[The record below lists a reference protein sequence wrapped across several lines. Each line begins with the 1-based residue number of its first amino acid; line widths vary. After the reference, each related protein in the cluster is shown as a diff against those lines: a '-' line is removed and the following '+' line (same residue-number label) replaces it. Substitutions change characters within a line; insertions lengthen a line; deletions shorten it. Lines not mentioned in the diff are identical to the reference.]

1 MKPAL
6 LLATLA
12 VLISPLAPLHADE
25 LDGTVLAYDR
35 KARVIV
41 LRDKSVIPLAN
52 LQGDMPEDLAAG
64 DLINVRYESN
74 EDDGIHLVHGIER
87 LQ

>member
-74 EDDGIHLVHGIER
+74 EDDGIHFVHGIER

>member
-1 MKPAL
+1 MKPAP

-12 VLISPLAPLHADE
+12 VLAAPIVPLHADE

-35 KARVIV
+35 KAGVIV

-52 LQGDMPEDLAAG
+52 LQGDVPEDLVAG
-64 DLINVRYESN
+64 DLVNVRYESN
-74 EDDGIHLVHGIER
+74 EDDGIYLVHGVER
-87 LQ
+87 LP